1 MTAFYIPPSFG
12 WHRRPDAVAATLRHL
27 ERTQPVSPYAGV
39 SAAGLLAQAD
49 DDRPAAAVE
58 SRGSAAAGWRFV
70 VGPGRRRHLRLVRVR
85 SRDERP
91 DAFAGER
98 GKKKAIPA
106 STWRPSRFTADRAS
120 RWAAVRFVATGRSA
134 PGRRGGCA
142 KWGVLLRQKYGS
154 HDLTRYSV
162 ALSRAWGQTGVPD
175 DLEPECRLH
184 PVRTV
189 AQVRRAEEAWRL
201 LGNGYPVPVCSTVG
215 FDSPLEDGF
224 CAARGEWPHCM
235 LLRGRLVARY
245 RGTRV
250 RAFCVQN
257 SWGDYLRGEAVIRD
271 ADGNPVPLPPGCFGI
286 LWEDCEA
293 ILREGDSF
301 ALSDLVGFAPATCR
315 GYCEPSVPAL
325 EVLS

>member
-1 MTAFYIPPSFG
+1 MTAFYTPPSFG
-12 WHRRPDAVAATLRHL
+12 WHRRPDAVAATLRYL
-27 ERTQPVSPYAGV
+27 ERTQPVSPYAEV
-39 SAAGLLAQAD
+39 SAAGLLTQAD
-49 DDRPAAAVE
+49 DDRPALLWKAEEALRGGLAPSWDQDGAGTCVSFGFGRGTNDLMLLQIVRQKEEGDPGVDVATEPIYGGSRVE
-58 SRGSAAAGWRFV
+58 VGGGEIRGDGS
-70 VGPGRRRHLRLVRVR
+70 VG
-85 SRDERP
+85 
-91 DAFAGER
+91 A
-98 GKKKAIPA
+98 
-106 STWRPSRFTADRAS
+106 
-120 RWAAVRFVATGRSA
+120 WAARWVRE
-134 PGRRGGCA
+134 
-142 KWGVLLRQKYGS
+142 WGVLLRQKYGN

-175 DLEPECRLH
+175 ELEPECRLH

-301 ALSDLVGFAPATCR
+301 ALSDLVGFAPR
-315 GYCEPSVPAL
+315 D
-325 EVLS
+325 LSWLL